1 MSFFCRSGFSRRG
14 LAVSSLP
21 VSDRSRNAAI
31 AAILFGA
38 FLALGNHA
46 AGGDDAAGRDANVNA
61 DVLFDFDESAVTS
74 KGAAVLAETAEE
86 LRETAEGATVS
97 IDGHTDSLGSDAYNQ
112 ELSEQRAAAV
122 EKVLSD
128 ELSDADID
136 FESAGHGA
144 DRPVARN
151 EISGA
156 DNPGGRA
163 MNRRVEITVS

>member
-1 MSFFCRSGFSRRG
+1 M
-14 LAVSSLP
+14 
-21 VSDRSRNAAI
+21 SDRSRNAAI

-46 AGGDDAAGRDANVNA
+46 AGGDDTAGSGANVDA

-74 KGAAVLAETAEE
+74 EGEAILAEAAED
-86 LRETAEGATVS
+86 LREAAEGETVA
-97 IDGHTDSLGSDAYNQ
+97 IAGHTDSLGSDAYNQ

-128 ELSDADID
+128 ALSGADID

-144 DRPVARN
+144 ERPVARN
-151 EISGA
+151 EIAGA

-163 MNRRVEITVS
+163 MNRRVEISVS